1 MHNNTVVLLA
11 KGVDSMAKPAFFIK
25 HVDELGRIVLP
36 KPVREILELK
46 PRDEVKIVL
55 NGDSIVITKNKDS
68 CIFCGNKN
76 NLAQFG
82 KDFICRSCIAKI
94 SDLR

>member
-1 MHNNTVVLLA
+1 
-11 KGVDSMAKPAFFIK
+11 MAKPAFIVK

-55 NGDSIVITKNKDS
+55 NGDNIVITKYKESCVFCGSKNELTWFSDDIICKS
-68 CIFCGNKN
+68 CI
-76 NLAQFG
+76 
-82 KDFICRSCIAKI
+82 DKI
-94 SDLR
+94 SDLK

>member
-1 MHNNTVVLLA
+1 MVVLLA
-11 KGVDSMAKPAFFIK
+11 KGVKFMAKPSFFIK

-55 NGDSIVITKNKDS
+55 NGDSITITKNKDS
-68 CIFCGNKN
+68 CTFCGNKDG
-76 NLAQFG
+76 LAQFG
-82 KDFICRSCIAKI
+82 KDFICKSCVAKI
-94 SDLR
+94 SDLK